1 MTPIFPMPAAERYCS
16 TGEPKPPAP
25 TTKIEVDLSFFCPDP
40 PISRIII
47 CREYR
52 SNSTSEKLASEKV
65 FSISSSIF
73 FLDKDLRRLRISL

>member
-1 MTPIFPMPAAERYCS
+1 MPAAERYCS

-25 TTKIEVDLSFFCPDP
+25 TTSTEADLSFFWPKP

-52 SNSTSEKLASEKV
+52 SNSTSEKLISEEC
-65 FSISSSIF
+65 
-73 FLDKDLRRLRISL
+73 